1 MSHLLSRVS
10 AAAVLAVAYLCI
22 TLPPPASAAEL
33 PDPISQSIP
42 LGGLVGLEP
51 VASGLTAPNWAT
63 SPPGDTGRLFVV
75 DQTGILWVI
84 NLASGEK
91 SVFADLSALLVPL
104 GIGGPGTYDERGFL
118 GLAFHPDYQNNGLL
132 YTYTSE
138 PAAGDPDFPVPF
150 GADADHHAVV
160 AEWHVTNP
168 QDPASVVDPNSR
180 RVVLR
185 IGEPQ
190 FNHNGGA
197 LNFGPDGMLYI
208 SLGDGGAADDQGPGH
223 NPTIGNGQDLSNV
236 LGKILR
242 IDPRGTSSPNGQYG
256 VPSDNPLVSAESPS
270 TGGAAGCADGACD
283 EIYAWGFR
291 NPFRFSF
298 DATAGAMYV
307 ADVGQNDIEEVNVVT
322 AGGNYGWRVKEG
334 SFCFEPNGNDPGFV
348 TDDNPCPNQP
358 SGLIDPVAEYD
369 HDDGVAVVGGFVYR
383 GTAVPSLAGRYIFGD
398 YARPRGLFVL
408 NTANVVHDGI
418 IDHSTISELRI
429 DGPNGLGQSVLGFG
443 EDGKGDVYVLANGTG
458 VPSGQTGVVMRI
470 AAPASTQTK
479 RSFRARLTGGEQVP
493 APVDTPA
500 IGQAL
505 FQLSDDGTSLQV
517 KVMVTR
523 IVDVIGAHIHMAAA
537 GANGPI
543 VASFIPDTSG
553 FLSSGP
559 FVSTPINVTGVLVT
573 GTITAAD
580 LVGPLAGQQMSALV
594 DAIRAGNTYFNVH
607 TVVHQP
613 GEIRGQIR

>member
-1 MSHLLSRVS
+1 MACGVADMHGVTLDKPPHLSYASFLNQGGRIMSHLLSRAS

-22 TLPPPASAAEL
+22 TLPPPVSAAEL
-33 PDPISQSIP
+33 PDPISQPIP

-51 VASGLTAPNWAT
+51 VASGLTAPNWAR

-91 SVFADLSALLVPL
+91 SGFADLSALLVPL
-104 GIGGPGTYDERGFL
+104 GVGGPGTYDERGFL

-138 PAAGDPDFPVPF
+138 PAAGDPNFPVPF
-150 GADADHHAVV
+150 GAAANHHAVV

-197 LNFGPDGMLYI
+197 LNFGPDGMLFI
-208 SLGDGGAADDQGPGH
+208 SLGAGGAADDQGPGH
-223 NPTIGNGQDLSNV
+223 NPTTGNGQDPSNV

-270 TGGAAGCADGACD
+270 TGGATGCADGACD

-298 DATAGAMYV
+298 DATTGAMYV

-322 AGGNYGWRVKEG
+322 AGGNYGWHVKEDT
-334 SFCFEPNGNDPGFV
+334 NN
-348 TDDNPCPNQP
+348 
-358 SGLIDPVAEYD
+358 
-369 HDDGVAVVGGFVYR
+369 
-383 GTAVPSLAGRYIFGD
+383 
-398 YARPRGLFVL
+398 
-408 NTANVVHDGI
+408 
-418 IDHSTISELRI
+418 
-429 DGPNGLGQSVLGFG
+429 
-443 EDGKGDVYVLANGTG
+443 LANGSG
-458 VPSGQTGVVMRI
+458 VPSGQSGVVMRI

-479 RSFRARLTGGEQVP
+479 RANRARLTGGEQVP

-505 FQLSDDGTSLQV
+505 FQLSDDVTSLQV

-543 VASFIPDTSG
+543 VASFIPDTAD

-580 LVGPLAGQQMSALV
+580 LVGPLAGQQMSALI